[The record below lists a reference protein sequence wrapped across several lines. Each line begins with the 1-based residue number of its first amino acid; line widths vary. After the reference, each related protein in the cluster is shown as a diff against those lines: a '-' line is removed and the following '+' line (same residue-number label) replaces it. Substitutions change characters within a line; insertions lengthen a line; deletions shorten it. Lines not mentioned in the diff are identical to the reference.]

1 MALVPGTITASLLSG
16 FIPTMT
22 DGSFSSTVATAVNT
36 YCGTGQ
42 ITAAT
47 MKGTVS
53 AGVFSG
59 SGSGSVIV
67 AIDSADIETVCENM
81 KLDPKETGC
90 WDPDE
95 GETGDDYLAKKLAE
109 IIDDAVTNG
118 DFTIL
123 INGSAVAGQVTT
135 TFTNVPTTDV
145 EWEGDPDTLETSLKA
160 AMIPTMTDATFA
172 AAIDA
177 AVTTYLTSATIT
189 VNGESALAGA
199 TGDGVM
205 A

>member
-1 MALVPGTITASLLSG
+1 MALVPGTITASLLLG

-47 MKGTVS
+47 MEGTVS

-145 EWEGDPDTLETSLKA
+145 EWKGDPDTLETSLKA

>member
-1 MALVPGTITASLLSG
+1 MALVPGTITASLLLG

-47 MKGTVS
+47 MEGTVS

-123 INGSAVAGQVTT
+123 ISGSAVAGQVTT

-145 EWEGDPDTLETSLKA
+145 EWKGDPDTLETSLKA

-189 VNGESALAGA
+189 VNGKSALAGA

>member
-1 MALVPGTITASLLSG
+1 MALVPGTITASLLLG

-47 MKGTVS
+47 MEGTVS
-53 AGVFSG
+53 AGDFSG

-95 GETGDDYLAKKLAE
+95 GETGNDYLAKKLAE

-123 INGSAVAGQVTT
+123 ISGSAVAGQVTT

-145 EWEGDPDTLETSLKA
+145 EWKGDPDTLETSLKA

>member
-1 MALVPGTITASLLSG
+1 MALVPGTITASLLLG

-22 DGSFSSTVATAVNT
+22 DSSFSSTVATAVNT

-47 MKGTVS
+47 MAGTVS
-53 AGVFSG
+53 AGAFSG
-59 SGSGSVIV
+59 SGTGTVVVS
-67 AIDSADIETVCENM
+67 IDPDDIETVCENM
-81 KLDPKETGC
+81 KLDPNKTGC
-90 WDPDE
+90 WDPDA

-118 DFTIL
+118 DFTVL

-135 TFTNVPTTDV
+135 PFVNVPTTDV

-160 AMIPTMTDATFA
+160 AMAPTMTDATFA

-177 AVTTYLTSATIT
+177 AVTTYLTSATMT
-189 VNGESALAGA
+189 VNGESALSGA

>member
-1 MALVPGTITASLLSG
+1 MALVPGTITASLLLG

-47 MKGTVS
+47 MEGTVS

-95 GETGDDYLAKKLAE
+95 GETGNDYLAKKLAE

-123 INGSAVAGQVTT
+123 IKGSAVAGQVTT

>member
-1 MALVPGTITASLLSG
+1 
-16 FIPTMT
+16 MT

-36 YCGTGQ
+36 YCSTGQ

-47 MKGTVS
+47 MEGTVS

-67 AIDSADIETVCENM
+67 AIDPADIETVCENM

-145 EWEGDPDTLETSLKA
+145 EWEGDPDTLETSLKE

-189 VNGESALAGA
+189 VNGESALTGA

>member
-1 MALVPGTITASLLSG
+1 MALVPGTITASLLLG

-42 ITAAT
+42 ITAAK
-47 MKGTVS
+47 MEGTVS

-67 AIDSADIETVCENM
+67 AIDSDDIETVCENM

-145 EWEGDPDTLETSLKA
+145 EWKGDPNTLETSLKA

>member
-1 MALVPGTITASLLSG
+1 MALVPGTITASLLLG

-47 MKGTVS
+47 MEGTVL
-53 AGVFSG
+53 AGDFSG

-67 AIDSADIETVCENM
+67 AIVSDDIESVCENM

>member
-1 MALVPGTITASLLSG
+1 MALVPGTITASLLLG

-47 MKGTVS
+47 MEGTVS
-53 AGVFSG
+53 AGDFSG

-145 EWEGDPDTLETSLKA
+145 EWKGDPDTLETSLKA

-189 VNGESALAGA
+189 VNGEGALAEA

>member
-1 MALVPGTITASLLSG
+1 MALVPGTITASLLLG

-22 DGSFSSTVATAVNT
+22 DSSFSSTVATAVNT

-42 ITAAT
+42 ITAST
-47 MKGTVS
+47 MAGPVS
-53 AGVFSG
+53 AGIFSG
-59 SGSGSVIV
+59 SGSGSVVV
-67 AIDSADIETVCENM
+67 AIDPADIETVCENM

-90 WDPDE
+90 WDPDA

-118 DFTIL
+118 DFTVL

-135 TFTNVPTTDV
+135 TFVNVPTTDV
-145 EWEGDPDTLETSLKA
+145 EWEGDADTLETSLKE
-160 AMIPTMTDATFA
+160 AMIPAMTDATFA

>member
-1 MALVPGTITASLLSG
+1 MALVPGTITASLLLG

-47 MKGTVS
+47 MEGTVS

-90 WDPDE
+90 WNPDE

-199 TGDGVM
+199 TGDGIM